1 MVVHLV
7 HLLEMGSEQT
17 VQDFKLLMQ
26 DFIKRFLSKD
36 IKVVQGAMVVV
47 IELDIVFMNEEVVIE
62 QVST

>member
-1 MVVHLV
+1 
-7 HLLEMGSEQT
+7 MGSEQT